1 MTYQNFMIPY
11 KEMTALSINNT
22 LNYTVNVS
30 RLLQNSRVIIITV
43 LLVQPEIR

>member
-30 RLLQNSRVIIITV
+30 RLLENSRVIITV